1 MAIIVLEYVPFDS
14 HSHWQKLSTRSI
26 ATSDKG
32 GKLLRSQMSA
42 LDAKTM
48 QLHANSEC
56 KEFNGSIYLSKTSG
70 TDKVIVFTIISPW
83 HQC

>member
-42 LDAKTM
+42 LDAILCNCMPILNAKI
-48 QLHANSEC
+48 QWEHILE
-56 KEFNGSIYLSKTSG
+56 
-70 TDKVIVFTIISPW
+70 
-83 HQC
+83 